1 MTGYYT
7 QYTSYYT
14 QPMMSVFMWVY
25 WGGRGLGGVTE
36 VSVGE
41 GRIPMYHVPPLY
53 SSPEHPQT
61 GAVYSVKYEL
71 YMLVFTHI

>member
-1 MTGYYT
+1 MGLL
-7 QYTSYYT
+7 
-14 QPMMSVFMWVY
+14 
-25 WGGRGLGGVTE
+25 GGGGGVRGVTE

-41 GRIPMYHVPPLY
+41 GGIPMYHVPPLY